1 MKPVSR
7 RSVLGTGAAAVA
19 LFAIGSQRVRAQE
32 VTRLRFAHTLP
43 ESSAFQ
49 DGAMRLA
56 EEVKERSN
64 GALEIQIYSNGVLGN
79 DPTIVNAVRGGSLDL
94 CVCGNSYFSSL
105 LPKLSLLDIP
115 FLLQDRAHIDAVFD
129 GPIIEQLREEFLPI
143 GLKSIGN
150 FEIGWRNLTNNVRPI
165 REPADLEGLKIR
177 TQPSPPDIKAWELL
191 GAVPTPMAFSE
202 LFTAL
207 ELGAVDGQEN
217 PITLILDAKFYEVQ
231 THLSLTQHSYTS
243 GQAVMNL
250 ARFESLT
257 PELQAIMVEAG
268 KQASRLQRQA
278 NADRI
283 ADSVEKLKEH
293 GMQVVEDI
301 DAAPFREI
309 VAQVK
314 ADYAAQYGSDLVDQI
329 AAAAE

>member
-1 MKPVSR
+1 
-7 RSVLGTGAAAVA
+7 
-19 LFAIGSQRVRAQE
+19 
-32 VTRLRFAHTLP
+32 
-43 ESSAFQ
+43 
-49 DGAMRLA
+49 
-56 EEVKERSN
+56 
-64 GALEIQIYSNGVLGN
+64 
-79 DPTIVNAVRGGSLDL
+79 
-94 CVCGNSYFSSL
+94 
-105 LPKLSLLDIP
+105 
-115 FLLQDRAHIDAVFD
+115 
-129 GPIIEQLREEFLPI
+129 
-143 GLKSIGN
+143 
-150 FEIGWRNLTNNVRPI
+150 
-165 REPADLEGLKIR
+165 
-177 TQPSPPDIKAWELL
+177 
-191 GAVPTPMAFSE
+191 
-202 LFTAL
+202 
-207 ELGAVDGQEN
+207 
-217 PITLILDAKFYEVQ
+217 
-231 THLSLTQHSYTS
+231 
-243 GQAVMNL
+243 MNL